1 MKTYEDFLE
10 LTNEEDIQ
18 EFVREA
24 INDHKTSKMYREAA
38 VAYDYYRKRN
48 VTITQYQKLLYTLS
62 GQAVPDNFSANY
74 KFVNAFFPIFVKQEA
89 HHLLGEGV
97 TFNEDATKDKL
108 GGDRFDSVLIKAGL
122 AALWKRYSGEA
133 GASRHRAR

>member
-1 MKTYEDFLE
+1 MKTYEDFLDLKSE
-10 LTNEEDIQ
+10 AEVQDFIRQ
-18 EFVREA
+18 A
-24 INDHKTSKMYREAA
+24 INEHKSSKMYTEAKI
-38 VAYDYYRKRN
+38 AYDYYRKRN

-97 TFNEDATKDKL
+97 TLT
-108 GGDRFDSVLIKAGL
+108 
-122 AALWKRYSGEA
+122 AAQI
-133 GASRHRAR
+133 